1 MIRRPR
7 LFVAGFL
14 VLTSLLLSL
23 PAPGR
28 TQSRDVTDDRLL
40 NAESDGANWLMYNR
54 TYNGW
59 RYSPLAQI
67 NAGTIKRLVPKWIFA
82 GGALGEQQMTPV
94 VNDGVMFT
102 TSTALGWN
110 RVHALNARTGEALW
124 RHERKIPE
132 DVGALV
138 RVIPHNRGV
147 ALYRDRVIFGTLDAH
162 LVALDA
168 KTGAPVWETKI
179 ADYAD
184 GYFVSQAPLVV
195 KGKVVVGIAGPGEM
209 GPRGFV
215 EAFDAATG
223 KSLWR
228 WYSIPAAG
236 EAGSETWSADTWKI
250 GGGAVWHTGT
260 YDPATNLLYVG
271 TGNPAPWIADMRRG
285 DNLYTMSAVALDV
298 DTGTLKWYH
307 QYLANEA
314 WDFDTMAEH
323 HVIDVVRNGQSHKA
337 VVQANK
343 LGYVYTLDR
352 INGKFLSAAPFVK
365 SLTWGG
371 PDPATGNTVCRS
383 SITSPGA
390 FPGCQ
395 PLNILGQNQAS
406 AASQQYVFGNTSW
419 QAKNK
424 MDDFTANLTGTV
436 LEGWAGPIKTAV
448 GLEYR
453 HQALKVT
460 TSDPN
465 GVTFN
470 PQGLRLAPDGTYGCG
485 PPVTPNCGTTEH
497 FSKAEQAG
505 VLRAFDV
512 NQNKVVWEWSNRTPL
527 ISHTLSTAG
536 DLVFQGTPEGKVVA
550 LNAKNGQELWSFS
563 LGTPQSGGIMSY
575 AVDGKQYLAV
585 AAGGTL
591 RSQVWFGK
599 EPKWGN
605 ALKMNWSDLVVVF
618 GLME

>member
-1 MIRRPR
+1 MVRTAS
-7 LFVAGFL
+7 LSLVALL
-14 VLTSLLLSL
+14 VLSSLLLAL
-23 PAPGR
+23 PSPGR
-28 TQSRDVTDDRLL
+28 GADVSDTRLL
-40 NAESDGANWLMYNR
+40 NAERDAGNWLMYNR
-54 TYNGW
+54 TYAGW
-59 RYSPLAQI
+59 RFSPLDQI
-67 NAGTIKRLVPKWIFA
+67 SAANIKKLVPKWIFA
-82 GGALGEQQMTPV
+82 GGTIGDQQMTPV

-102 TSTALGWN
+102 TSTSLAFN
-110 RVHALNARTGEALW
+110 RVHAVNAATGELLW
-124 RHERKIPE
+124 KYDRRTAE

-138 RVIPHNRGV
+138 RLIPHNRGV
-147 ALYRDRVIFGTLDAH
+147 ALYKDKVIFGTLDAH

-168 KTGAPVWETKI
+168 KTGKPAWETKI
-179 ADYAD
+179 ADYAE
-184 GYFVSQAPLVV
+184 GYFVSQAPLVI
-195 KGKVVVGIAGPGEM
+195 KGKVIVGIAGPGEM

-236 EAGSETWSADTWKI
+236 EPGSETWAADTWKI

-271 TGNPAPWIADMRRG
+271 
-285 DNLYTMSAVALDV
+285 
-298 DTGTLKWYH
+298 TGTLKWYH

-371 PDPATGNTVCRS
+371 PDPTTG
-383 SITSPGA
+383 
-390 FPGCQ
+390 
-395 PLNILGQNQAS
+395 
-406 AASQQYVFGNTSW
+406 
-419 QAKNK
+419 K
-424 MDDFTANLTGTV
+424 
-436 LEGWAGPIKTAV
+436 
-448 GLEYR
+448 
-453 HQALKVT
+453 
-460 TSDPN
+460 
-465 GVTFN
+465 GVEN
-470 PQGLRLAPDGTYGCG
+470 AGLRPRMGG
-485 PPVTPNCGTTEH
+485 PPVEVCPSLLGATGWQPKVYNPKTGYLYIPSNEFCMRYAYVADLTYKKGQLFTGVTTEH

-550 LNAKNGQELWSFS
+550 LDAKNGRELRSFS

-599 EPKWGN
+599 EPKWSH

-618 GLME
+618 GLSE

>member
-1 MIRRPR
+1 
-7 LFVAGFL
+7 LYVAGFL

-23 PAPGR
+23 PLPGR

-352 INGKFLSAAPFVK
+352 VNGKFLSAAPFVK

-371 PDPATGNTVCRS
+371 PDPATG
-383 SITSPGA
+383 
-390 FPGCQ
+390 
-395 PLNILGQNQAS
+395 
-406 AASQQYVFGNTSW
+406 
-419 QAKNK
+419 K
-424 MDDFTANLTGTV
+424 
-436 LEGWAGPIKTAV
+436 
-448 GLEYR
+448 
-453 HQALKVT
+453 
-460 TSDPN
+460 
-465 GVTFN
+465 GVEN
-470 PQGLRLAPDGTYGCG
+470 AGLRPRMGG
-485 PPVTPNCGTTEH
+485 PPVEVCPSLLGATGWQPKVYNPKTGYLYIPSNEFCMRYAYVADLTYKKGQLFTGVTTEH
-497 FSKAEQAG
+497 FSKSEQAG

>member
-1 MIRRPR
+1 MGIPPR
-7 LFVAGFL
+7 SVIVASAL
-14 VLTSLLLSL
+14 LSLLLA
-23 PAPGR
+23 PAAAKGADW
-28 TQSRDVTDDRLL
+28 RDVTDDRLL
-40 NAESDGANWLMYNR
+40 SAESDGANWLTYNR
-54 TYNGW
+54 TYGGW
-59 RYSPLAQI
+59 RYSPLDQI
-67 NAGTIKRLVPKWIFA
+67 DTANITKLVPKFIFA

-102 TSTALGWN
+102 TSTALAFN
-110 RVHALNARTGEALW
+110 RVHALNAVTGQLLW
-124 RHERKIPE
+124 KHERKIPD

-147 ALYRDRVIFGTLDAH
+147 ALHKDKVIFGTLDAH

-168 KTGAPVWETKI
+168 KTGKPAWETKI

-184 GYFVSQAPLVV
+184 GYFVSQAPLVI
-195 KGKVVVGIAGPGEM
+195 KGKVIVGIAGPGEM

-215 EAFDAATG
+215 EAFDAGTG

-236 EAGSETWSADTWKI
+236 EPGSETWAADTWKI

-298 DTGTLKWYH
+298 DTGKMKWYH
-307 QYLANEA
+307 QYLANEP
-314 WDFDTMAEH
+314 WDFDTVAEH
-323 HVIDVVRNGQSHKA
+323 HVIDVTRDGQTHKA

-352 INGKFLSAAPFVK
+352 VSGKFLSAAPFIK
-365 SLTWGG
+365 SLTWGK
-371 PDPATGNTVCRS
+371 PDPVTG
-383 SITSPGA
+383 
-390 FPGCQ
+390 
-395 PLNILGQNQAS
+395 
-406 AASQQYVFGNTSW
+406 
-419 QAKNK
+419 K
-424 MDDFTANLTGTV
+424 
-436 LEGWAGPIKTAV
+436 
-448 GLEYR
+448 
-453 HQALKVT
+453 
-460 TSDPN
+460 
-465 GVTFN
+465 GVEN
-470 PQGLRLAPDGTYGCG
+470 PGLRPTMGG
-485 PPVTPNCGTTEH
+485 PPVEVCPSLLGGTGWQPKVYNPKTGYLYIPSNEFCMRYAYVSDLTYKKGQLFTGVTVEH

-536 DLVFQGTPEGKVVA
+536 GLVFQGTAEGRVVA
-550 LNAKNGQELWSFS
+550 VDAKDGRELWSFS

-575 AVDGKQYLAV
+575 AVDGKQYIAV
-585 AAGGTL
+585 AAGGTQ

-599 EPKWGN
+599 EPKW
-605 ALKMNWSDLVVVF
+605 ADAMKMNWSDIVVVF
-618 GLME
+618 GLSP